1 MNTATQS
8 MPKPAPSERLRRP
21 SVAPARPPVPVP
33 APRIA
38 ITGTLAEDAYSATEP
53 ATGRAAFTVVVA
65 QPGGAPSIAATRWVG
80 DGPDAASFAS
90 RRAGELRAGDVVTV
104 HGDSLRLRYR
114 NDLLTLVVGMVRD
127 IELEVS
133 THPERTT

>member
-8 MPKPAPSERLRRP
+8 KPNPAPSERLRRP
-21 SVAPARPPVPVP
+21 SAAPARPPVP

-38 ITGTLAEDAYSATEP
+38 ITGTLAEDAYSTTEP
-53 ATGRAAFTVVVA
+53 ATGRAAVTVVVA

-80 DGPDAASFAS
+80 DGPDAAIFAS

-114 NDLLTLVVGMVRD
+114 NDVLTLVVGMVRD

>member
-1 MNTATQS
+1 MNTATQT
-8 MPKPAPSERLRRP
+8 KPQTAPSGRLRRP
-21 SVAPARPPVPVP
+21 AAAPVKAAAP
-33 APRIA
+33 APRIVV
-38 ITGTLAEDAYSATEP
+38 TGPLAEDAYSATEP

-65 QPGGAPSIAATRWVG
+65 QPDGAPAIVATRWVG
-80 DGPDAASFAS
+80 DGPDAAIFAS

-104 HGDSLRLRYR
+104 HGDGLRLRYR
-114 NDLLTLVVGMVRD
+114 HDVLTLVVGMVRD